1 MNTTESTT
9 EPLDGR
15 RFVHRGN
22 PFCAPQGAFFIQKM
36 TKSEYAQE
44 RKDPRWQRK
53 RLEIMKRDD
62 FECVDCGSKDKT
74 LNVHHAYYISGRKPW
89 QYPKWSFSTLCWE
102 CHQERHEPSRDEDCE
117 ESWETYIQWL
127 DNATPDDELLEDSFD
142 EMIRLAMILNAA
154 HELSRKKSLH
164 IPSVLESVLKNLQSQ
179 LEQ

>member
-1 MNTTESTT
+1 
-9 EPLDGR
+9 
-15 RFVHRGN
+15 
-22 PFCAPQGAFFIQKM
+22 M

-89 QYPKWSFSTLCWE
+89 HYPNWSLSTLCWE
-102 CHQERHEPSRDEDCE
+102 CHKERHQTFEDDPEFNEMTNDEQCQEEP
-117 ESWETYIQWL
+117 WETYIQWL
-127 DNATPDDELLEDSFD
+127 NSACLDDGLGEQHWD
-142 EMIRLAMILNAA
+142 EMVTLSRILKAA
-154 HELSRKKSLH
+154 HQVSREKCWH
-164 IPSVLESVLKNLQSQ
+164 IPAVLQMALERIESE